1 MSAYNNGSTHFSGW
15 GCAPDGLSIP
25 TYPNAHQQ
33 GGFEN
38 FHVPY
43 QMPPAVAESSYS
55 SGQCGSSLQNPTYF
69 HGGYWN
75 SSSQQDFRSHVGPI
89 HRGYGRQHTSGMP
102 YQVKTRS
109 PLRTIDLANQ
119 YELNNYQYHSE
130 NVQFPSFPKYPQS
143 HLANPHFSVS
153 STSASSPC
161 NLASSP
167 SSSISTPPVSK
178 VPKLD
183 VSLPEGTIIN
193 TTDILNRCEECRTSF
208 VHKGKFLTQKQFS
221 EMVLGKSQGYYS
233 SLFKYSKPWESL
245 MDSGKQLYIRMFNW
259 LNLDDN
265 QKQEYLEIEEIKGQL
280 LEGKDESVDPKP
292 KKNRT
297 KFTKFQLDRLNS
309 SFDDNCY
316 PSAEAKAQ
324 LAKEMGLAD
333 STIIENWFLNRRRRM
348 AKQE

>member
-1 MSAYNNGSTHFSGW
+1 MSAYNNVFTHYSGW
-15 GCAPDGLSIP
+15 GCVPNGFMP
-25 TYPNAHQQ
+25 TYQHQME
-33 GGFEN
+33 GFEN

-43 QMPPAVAESSYS
+43 EMPPAVTMSSNS
-55 SGQCGSSLQNPTYF
+55 SGQYGSSVQPPAYY

-75 SSSQQDFRSHVGPI
+75 SSSQQDFRSHIGPI
-89 HRGYGRQHTSGMP
+89 RGCGRQHTTGIP
-102 YQVKTRS
+102 YQVKTRT
-109 PLRTIDLANQ
+109 PLQTMNNANQ

-130 NVQFPSFPKYPQS
+130 NIQFPPLPAVPES
-143 HLANPHFSVS
+143 HLTNPQFSAS
-153 STSASSPC
+153 PKSTSSPC
-161 NLASSP
+161 TLASSP
-167 SSSISTPPVSK
+167 SSSISSPPVSK
-178 VPKLD
+178 VSKLD
-183 VSLPEGTIIN
+183 VSLPEGTIID
-193 TTDILNRCEECRTSF
+193 TTDILNRCEDSRTSF
-208 VHKGKFLTQKQFS
+208 VYKGKFLTQKQFS

-233 SLFKYSKPWESL
+233 SLFKHSKPWESL

-265 QKQEYLEIEEIKGQL
+265 QKQEYLEIEEIKEKL
-280 LEGKDESVDPKP
+280 FEGRNESVDPKP

-333 STIIENWFLNRRRRM
+333 TLIIENWFLNRRRRM

>member
-1 MSAYNNGSTHFSGW
+1 ME
-15 GCAPDGLSIP
+15 
-25 TYPNAHQQ
+25 
-33 GGFEN
+33 GFGN

-43 QMPPAVAESSYS
+43 QMPPVVAESSYS
-55 SGQCGSSLQNPTYF
+55 SVQYGSSLQIPAYF

-89 HRGYGRQHTSGMP
+89 YRGYERQHTTGMP
-102 YQVKTRS
+102 YQVKTRA
-109 PLRTIDLANQ
+109 PLQKMDNANQ
-119 YELNNYQYHSE
+119 YAIEHNNYPYNLE
-130 NVQFPSFPKYPQS
+130 NYQFSPLPKVPQS
-143 HLANPHFSVS
+143 HLPNPHFSVS
-153 STSASSPC
+153 SSSPC
-161 NLASSP
+161 TLASSP
-167 SSSISTPPVSK
+167 SSSISSPPVSK

-183 VSLPEGTIIN
+183 VCLPEGTIIDTN
-193 TTDILNRCEECRTSF
+193 DILNRCEDSRTSF
-208 VHKGKFLTQKQFS
+208 VYKGKFLTQKQFS

-233 SLFKYSKPWESL
+233 SLFKHSKPWESL

-265 QKQEYLEIEEIKGQL
+265 QKQEYLEIEEIKEQL
-280 LEGKDESVDPKP
+280 FEGRYESVDPKP

-297 KFTKFQLDRLNS
+297 KFTKFQLERLNS
-309 SFDDNCY
+309 SFEDNCY
-316 PSAEAKAQ
+316 PTAETKAQ

>member
-1 MSAYNNGSTHFSGW
+1 MFAYNNGSTHFTGW
-15 GCAPDGLSIP
+15 DCAPNGFVP
-25 TYPNAHQQ
+25 TYQHQME
-33 GGFEN
+33 GFEN

-43 QMPPAVAESSYS
+43 EMPLAVTTSSHS
-55 SGQCGSSLQNPTYF
+55 SGQYGSSFQIPAYYN
-69 HGGYWN
+69 GGYFN

-89 HRGYGRQHTSGMP
+89 HRGYGRHQTNGMP
-102 YQVKTRS
+102 YQVKTRT
-109 PLRTIDLANQ
+109 PLQTMNNANQ
-119 YELNNYQYHSE
+119 YAIEQNHYPYNLE
-130 NVQFPSFPKYPQS
+130 NFQFPPFPEIPQS

-153 STSASSPC
+153 STSTSSPC

-167 SSSISTPPVSK
+167 SSSISSPPVSK

-183 VSLPEGTIIN
+183 VSLPEGTIID
-193 TTDILNRCEECRTSF
+193 TTDILNRCEDSRTSF
-208 VHKGKFLTQKQFS
+208 VYKGKFLTQKQFS

-233 SLFKYSKPWESL
+233 SLFKHSKPWESL
-245 MDSGKQLYIRMFNW
+245 IDSGKQLYIRMFNW

-265 QKQEYLEIEEIKGQL
+265 QKQEYLEIEKIKEQL
-280 LEGKDESVDPKP
+280 FEGRDESVDPKP

-297 KFTKFQLDRLNS
+297 KFTKFQLDRLNA

-316 PSAEAKAQ
+316 PSAETKAQ

-333 STIIENWFLNRRRRM
+333 ILIIENWFLNRRRRM